1 VPVASAEALRAF
13 GRPPIPPRTARPV
26 RSAARRDR
34 RLGPIGCRCAVG
46 RPRTAHG
53 ATDGRVLGGRGS
65 FRIRGGPVGTENPH
79 DEGRGGSRNSS
90 LDELAPDLAT
100 KASLMDGESEERL
113 LGVLTSARLMLTTY
127 DLFFTERRIIAAKAS
142 SALPAVLFFG
152 VAGLALAP
160 KNPEARL
167 GRYAG

>member
-1 VPVASAEALRAF
+1 
-13 GRPPIPPRTARPV
+13 
-26 RSAARRDR
+26 
-34 RLGPIGCRCAVG
+34 
-46 RPRTAHG
+46 
-53 ATDGRVLGGRGS
+53 
-65 FRIRGGPVGTENPH
+65 
-79 DEGRGGSRNSS
+79 
-90 LDELAPDLAT
+90 
-100 KASLMDGESEERL
+100 MDGESEERL

-167 GRYAG
+167 GRYGGLSFEQIRSANRKNFEIPMARVERAVFNGGRANVTLPSFTVWASGKKMTFFLTQSMWRRDLAQLGYAKELLSRAIGDRVTFERL